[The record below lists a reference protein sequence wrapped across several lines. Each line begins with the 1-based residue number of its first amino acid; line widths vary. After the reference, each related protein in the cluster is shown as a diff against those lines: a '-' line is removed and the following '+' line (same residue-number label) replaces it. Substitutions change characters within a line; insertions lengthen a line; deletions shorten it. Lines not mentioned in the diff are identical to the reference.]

1 MSHKKAP
8 KYYYLDRKWHFC
20 PGLNSATK
28 FTKWTIFRDGLP
40 ETGKFAN
47 LTIFRDDLTKAK
59 RFTNLTIF
67 RHTLTKSGAADFTI
81 LTVIAKF
88 TNFTIFSSESSAVFT
103 TCSPSLGTT
112 SNNTSSSGGADFTN
126 LTEIAKLMN
135 FMLFSILSQPFSLCY
150 GNKNTTSKRCCR
162 CALFYKRSRPRK
174 FRLQKRHMIC
184 FVFYAKEPLPY
195 RITQNDS

>member
-1 MSHKKAP
+1 MALRKLEKFP
-8 KYYYLDRKWHFC
+8 K
-20 PGLNSATK
+20 
-28 FTKWTIFRDGLP
+28 
-40 ETGKFAN
+40 

-59 RFTNLTIF
+59 KFTNLTIF
-67 RHTLTKSGAADFTI
+67 RHTLTKSGTADFTI
-81 LTVIAKF
+81 LTAIAKF

-103 TCSPSLGTT
+103 TCSPSLVTT

-135 FMLFSILSQPFSLCY
+135 FMFFAILSQPFSLCH

-162 CALFYKRSRPRK
+162 CALFYKRSTPRK

-184 FVFYAKEPLPY
+184 FVLYAKEPLKY